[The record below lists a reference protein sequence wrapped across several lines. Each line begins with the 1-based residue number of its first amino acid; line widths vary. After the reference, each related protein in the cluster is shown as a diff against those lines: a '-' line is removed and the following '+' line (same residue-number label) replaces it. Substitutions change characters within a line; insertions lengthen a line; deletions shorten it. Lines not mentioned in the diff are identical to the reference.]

1 MSYSISTCL
10 EFQNGF
16 WIESYTLT
24 KPRYHH
30 SSWTTPNG
38 IMLMGGRATSEDF
51 EIPITSEILTEDELS
66 MPKFKMQYRT
76 L

>member
-1 MSYSISTCL
+1 
-10 EFQNGF
+10 
-16 WIESYTLT
+16 
-24 KPRYHH
+24 
-30 SSWTTPNG
+30 
-38 IMLMGGRATSEDF
+38 MGGRATSEDF